1 MLIAVLYGMVA
12 TRMLK
17 LINSSELTQ
26 YYFIST
32 MFLQKSFTFSVTAIS
47 SSYDICDAFQNQQH
61 FTIVGNFLYDKIKSN
76 D

>member
-1 MLIAVLYGMVA
+1 MFLLYTKTIFMFYLFNQI
-12 TRMLK
+12 TLPFH
-17 LINSSELTQ
+17 
-26 YYFIST
+26 FIST

-47 SSYDICDAFQNQQH
+47 SSYDICGAFQNQQH